1 MGFFSKKEPEKKFDE
16 EKKKQNL
23 KNLIDS
29 GRLKEAIAYVYLI
42 YADLIKHKYDKPRL
56 AHQTIRQYA
65 ILCVNELE
73 QKPELIYPFVKQIED
88 IIYGG
93 LEPTREQFGM
103 TLNLFSRIYNEI
115 ENKDFSLNF

>member
-1 MGFFSKKEPEKKFDE
+1 MGFLTKKEPERKFDE
-16 EKKKQNL
+16 KKKKQNL
-23 KNLIDS
+23 KILINS

-42 YADLIKHKYDKPRL
+42 YADLIKERYDKPRL
-56 AHQTIRQYA
+56 PHQTIREYA

-73 QKPELIYPFVKQIED
+73 QKPEIVYPFVKQIED

-93 LEPTREQFGM
+93 LEPTREQFGT

-115 ENKDFSLNF
+115 EKKDFTLNL